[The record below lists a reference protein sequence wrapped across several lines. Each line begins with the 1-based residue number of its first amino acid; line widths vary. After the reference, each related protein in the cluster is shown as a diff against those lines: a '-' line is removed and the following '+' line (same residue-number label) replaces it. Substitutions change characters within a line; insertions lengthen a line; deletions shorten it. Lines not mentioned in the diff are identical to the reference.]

1 MKKKKEPSPSQLTGK
16 QFKALIERAHDGVVL
31 YGADG
36 RIRYATPAVAKITGF
51 ALRHTLG
58 KKWESFM
65 HPADAGGTRKAVL
78 KLLKQPGKSIT
89 LIHRVKHRTGTYRWI
104 ESRLTNHVHIA
115 EIGGIVSNFRDITA
129 IRLAEERGRR
139 AQGLLET
146 INQNVSEGIFMGIL
160 GKQFIY
166 ANDAFLKITGFRN
179 FAELEKIRP
188 EKIFS
193 EKSIHKE
200 VVHDLKRTGSL
211 RDRQVILRR
220 RNGDAYWGV
229 LNVTL
234 LEYEGKAGHFVG
246 TLRDITKE
254 KQAEVQ
260 LIESRNFFNN
270 ILNTVAA
277 PVFIKDEK
285 HRWIMCNDSFCD
297 LVGKPREQ
305 ILGKSDP
312 DFLSP
317 GEAKVFWKADNETL
331 RTGNTGVNEEVLTRH
346 GKTHYLLTVKSR
358 YINDKGD
365 KFIIG
370 FITDITHLRRAEQE
384 IKHLNENLEG
394 VLESSDESIFSVDN
408 NLNYTAFNQRHK
420 KIMSMLYNA
429 DIGIGKNKMRFLRG
443 HRDSRWV
450 KAELLRALTG
460 EHFVSEHYQ
469 DFEKYQGYIQT
480 TYNPI
485 RGDNDEVKG
494 VAVFVQD
501 ITDRKRYEQIINAIN
516 ANLEGVM
523 ESTSDGIVALD
534 RKFTVT
540 LFNNS
545 FAKGFHR
552 LFGGNV
558 SRGARAADVVP
569 GAVWRKMKGHVEK
582 ALSGDRTTVEETF
595 PDDQILET
603 SFNPIVDHH
612 GMITGATVFVKNITN
627 RKQIEQ
633 RNRALNEELT
643 QQNKQLARQEES
655 LKAALKELSDRN
667 FELDQLMYKTSHDLR
682 SPLSSI
688 IGLVNL
694 AHLDNDPSTFR
705 DYLSKIDGR
714 ARKLDEF
721 IRSML
726 DYARVNRMEAD
737 HEEVDLL
744 ALVSSC
750 LSELE
755 HMDLTPQMKTI
766 IDIDP
771 LPARI
776 KSDKLR
782 LKIIVSNIV
791 SNAFKYRNTDVESF
805 LKIRG
810 LASGGAMVLSFE
822 DNGIGI
828 KEEHRAKIFNMFY
841 RATDKS
847 QGSGLGMYIVKQA
860 VEKLRGK
867 IDLTSEYGKGTRITI
882 TLPNNT

>member
-1 MKKKKEPSPSQLTGK
+1 MKIKKTLPSSPLAGK
-16 QFKALIERAHDGVVL
+16 QFKALIEHAHDGVVL

-36 RIRYATPAVAKITGF
+36 HVRYATPAVAKITGF
-51 ALRHTLG
+51 SQRHILG
-58 KKWESFM
+58 KKWDSFI
-65 HPADAGGTRKAVL
+65 HPGEADETRKAVL

-89 LIHRVKHRTGTYRWI
+89 LIHRVKHKSGSYLWI
-104 ESRLTNHVHIA
+104 ESRLTNHVDIA

-129 IRLAEERGRR
+129 TRLAEERSRR

-146 INQNVSEGIFMGIL
+146 INENVSEGIFMGIL

-166 ANDAFLKITGFRN
+166 ANDAFLKITGFGS

-200 VVHDLKRTGSL
+200 VVHDLKKIGSL
-211 RDRQVILRR
+211 RDRQVSLKRK
-220 RNGDAYWGV
+220 NGVGYWGV
-229 LNVTL
+229 LNVRL

-254 KQAEVQ
+254 KEAEVQ
-260 LIESRNFFNN
+260 LIESRNLFDN
-270 ILNTVAA
+270 IINTVAA

-285 HRWIMCNDSFCD
+285 HRWIMCNDNFCK
-297 LVGKPREQ
+297 LVGKSRKH

-312 DFLSP
+312 DFVSAD
-317 GEAKVFWKADNETL
+317 EAKVFWKADNETL
-331 RTGNTGVNEEVLTRH
+331 RTGKTVINEEVLTLH
-346 GKTHYLLTVKSR
+346 GNTHYLLTVKSR
-358 YINDKGD
+358 YINDKGN

-394 VLESSDESIFSVDN
+394 VLESSDESIFSVDK

-420 KIMSMLYNA
+420 EIMSMLYNGN
-429 DIGIGKNKMRFLRG
+429 IGIGKNKIRFLRG
-443 HRDSRWV
+443 HRDAKWV

-501 ITDRKRYEQIINAIN
+501 ITDRKRYEKIINAIN

-523 ESTSDGIVALD
+523 ESTSDGIVAMD
-534 RKFTVT
+534 RKFTIT

-545 FAKGFHR
+545 FAEGFNR
-552 LFGGNV
+552 LFGRQIL
-558 SRGARAADVVP
+558 RGTKASKVIPAP
-569 GAVWRKMKGHVEK
+569 VWLKVKGYVEK
-582 ALSGDRTTVEETF
+582 ALKGVRSTVEETF
-595 PDDQILET
+595 PNGQILET
-603 SFNPIVDHH
+603 SFNPIADHQ
-612 GMITGATVFVKNITN
+612 GMITGATVFVKNITT
-627 RKQIEQ
+627 RKHIER
-633 RNRALNEELT
+633 RNRALNKELSK
-643 QQNKQLARQEES
+643 QNKQLARQEES
-655 LKAALKELSDRN
+655 LKGALKELSDRN

-737 HEEVDLL
+737 YEEVDLQ

-750 LSELE
+750 ISELE
-755 HMDLTPQMKTI
+755 HMDFGPQMKI
-766 IDIDP
+766 IMQIDASSGR
-771 LPARI
+771 LR
-776 KSDKLR
+776 SDKLR
-782 LKIIVSNIV
+782 LRIIVSNII

-805 LKIRG
+805 LKISAG
-810 LASGGAMVLSFE
+810 ASNAAVVLSFE